1 MFLGLAKCARIVVV
15 ALEETFKVN
24 DVNSIVQI
32 RGYCEIGVLLSA
44 VKSVLD
50 SPS

>member
-1 MFLGLAKCARIVVV
+1 MVLGLAKCARIVVV
-15 ALEETFKVN
+15 TLKETFKVN
-24 DVNSIVQI
+24 DMNPIVQM

-44 VKSVLD
+44 VKDVLD

>member
-1 MFLGLAKCARIVVV
+1 LLLGLAKCARIVVV
-15 ALEETFKVN
+15 ALKETFKVN
-24 DVNSIVQI
+24 DMNPIVQI

-44 VKSVLD
+44 VRHVLD